1 MSIIYPEIE
10 IVERSEESIRFLE
23 HGWPTDLCRWHA
35 HEECE
40 LHLITATTGK
50 AFVGDFIGE
59 FGPGSFYLTGPNLPH
74 NWVTQDTAKKDI
86 SGKDSDQS
94 VNTRDR
100 LIQFDGKGL
109 AAIMQGFAEFRDLRP
124 LLEMARSGVEF
135 HDFDFELANA
145 FFDDMREMKGINRI
159 VRFFSFLDTLNAH
172 QNKSALSVVK
182 LTQAPNNQKHIKIGE
197 AIDYITRNYA
207 SDLSVGQIAEMI
219 GMTEASF
226 ARYFQSATGSRFTE
240 FVNRLRIGQACVML
254 FETEERIS
262 SVCFD
267 VGFQNLANFNRQF
280 LKMKNMTP
288 GEYRHA
294 ARSNLLP
301 NLGKSNKPKVTTE
314 KVLHS

>member
-40 LHLITATTGK
+40 LHLITATSGK
-50 AFVGDFIGE
+50 AFVGDFIGD

-74 NWVTQDTAKKDI
+74 NWVTQDA
-86 SGKDSDQS
+86 SGKDTGES
-94 VNTRDR
+94 VQTRDR
-100 LIQFDGKGL
+100 LIQFDGNGL
-109 AAIMQGFAEFRDLRP
+109 VSTMQGFVEFRDLRP
-124 LLEMARSGVEF
+124 LLEMSRSGVEF
-135 HDFDFELANA
+135 HDFDLNEANA
-145 FFDDMREMKGINRI
+145 FFDDMREMKGIDRI
-159 VRFFSFLDTLNAH
+159 VRFFSFLDRLNHH

-197 AIDYITRNYA
+197 AIDYITQNFA
-207 SDLSVGQIAEMI
+207 TDLSVGQIAEMI

-226 ARYFQSATGSRFTE
+226 ARYFQAATGSRFTE

-254 FETEERIS
+254 FETDERIS

-280 LKMKNMTP
+280 LKMKKMTP
-288 GEYRHA
+288 GEYRQA

-301 NLGKSNKPKVTTE
+301 SLAAANLAKGGKAAVVPE
-314 KVLHS
+314 EVLHS